1 MATGEEVAAAHAEA
15 DAQEAIVASK
25 VEEAAAK
32 IKVME
37 ESLERAKP
45 RADDIDA
52 LKRKL
57 EQVEQN
63 IAAREQGERDAA
75 LIKHVR
81 ESMHYEGTLD
91 DADLLAAIRRAG
103 GDLATKEG
111 RDKIEAFRDKHARDF
126 RVRGISHEQMS
137 ADLAT
142 TLSQNPKL
150 KNNPFFS
157 IERAMRS
164 LGRKS

>member
-1 MATGEEVAAAHAEA
+1 MATEEEVAAANAEA
-15 DAQEAIVASK
+15 DAQEAFAASK
-25 VEEAAAK
+25 AEEAAAK

-37 ESLERAKP
+37 DSLERAKP

-75 LIKHVR
+75 LVKHVR

-91 DADLLAAIRRAG
+91 NVDLLASLRRAG
-103 GDLATKEG
+103 ADLATPEG
-111 RDKIEAFRDKHARDF
+111 RAKLEAFRDKHARDF

-142 TLSQNPKL
+142 TLSQNHKL

-164 LGRKS
+164 IGRKS